1 MPVLREETEMKKKKF
16 RFLKE
21 TYLLL
26 ITQHHGVSIEVL
38 DERERV
44 LIQILR
50 IIELKVKEIDVIK
63 K

>member
-1 MPVLREETEMKKKKF
+1 MKKKKF